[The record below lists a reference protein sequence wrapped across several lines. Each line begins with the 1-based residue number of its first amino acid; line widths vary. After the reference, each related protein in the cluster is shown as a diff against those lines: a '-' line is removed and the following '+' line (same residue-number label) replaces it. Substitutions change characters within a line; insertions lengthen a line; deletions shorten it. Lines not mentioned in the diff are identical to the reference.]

1 MTTSGSLCMR
11 QPVGD
16 TSKLSNPWRKMVAI
30 SMRARV
36 MAKPLL
42 TFVKIR
48 TLKRDFWSSKK
59 SAVPEVWIFEL
70 FDEILSYFFLYYYY
84 VRKRKYILIIFSG
97 QPRGVRRTRSA
108 STRTQ
113 SIRRTSLREKM
124 NTTKRDVK
132 NENLYFMQ
140 SVDGQKVWYYCLYL
154 CKIQKK
160 CKITYIIIVV
170 WCGLTMSKK
179 GFLVPWTRTLS
190 SPKNTLLLLLFFNFK
205 NFVASLRKNLNFSFH
220 VKKF

>member
-16 TSKLSNPWRKMVAI
+16 TSKLSNPWHKMVAI

-70 FDEILSYFFLYYYY
+70 FDEILSYFFLYYYYY

-140 SVDGQKVWYYCLYL
+140 SVDGQKVWYNCLNL

-170 WCGLTMSKK
+170 SCGLT
-179 GFLVPWTRTLS
+179 
-190 SPKNTLLLLLFFNFK
+190 
-205 NFVASLRKNLNFSFH
+205 
-220 VKKF
+220 